1 MHAPGRHHPNTAIKM
16 TTSNNT
22 SGHCAALGSPN
33 PFTVGLAGI
42 LVLGILVSY
51 LPQHAKIFQRRSS
64 EGLSPWYVL
73 LGGLGSIA
81 AVGNIMTLPASR
93 SDIECCRVLSGGECA
108 AALLGVA
115 QIGVQWACFMLM

>member
-1 MHAPGRHHPNTAIKM
+1 MHAPGHHLNTAINM
-16 TTSNNT
+16 TASNNT
-22 SGHCAALGSPN
+22 SGHCAALASPN

>member
-1 MHAPGRHHPNTAIKM
+1 MHAPGHHLNTAINM
-16 TTSNNT
+16 TASNNT
-22 SGHCAALGSPN
+22 SGHCAALASPN

-93 SDIECCRVLSGGECA
+93 TDIECCRVLSGGECA